1 MNVIEG
7 ILDKVTTKWDI
18 LDQKMDTH
26 METLI
31 KLEKQKLELEQ
42 QRLQLKRDIAGLSKI
57 SKNGQYFGKYVM
69 VDLL

>member
-18 LDQKMDTH
+18 QDQKMDTC

-31 KLEKQKLELEQ
+31 QLEKQKLELEQ
-42 QRLQLKRDIAGLSKI
+42 HRLQLKRDIAGLSKI

>member
-18 LDQKMDTH
+18 QDQKMDTR

-31 KLEKQKLELEQ
+31 KLEQQKLELEQ